1 LAFTVSVAFFI
12 YGARYAKPPQPPQAE
27 HPTPKDA
34 IVIEMVDR
42 LGADDREAFEERAA
56 IIEYDGQLPRA
67 HAECLALLEVLRR
80 KVRAVEGLQVL
91 QIELDGGTEW
101 LLTTDLAF
109 ARAYLADIGGREVA
123 VLAPAD
129 VVEEQYGGV
138 AVLGTL
144 G

>member
-1 LAFTVSVAFFI
+1 MQNHPSHP
-12 YGARYAKPPQPPQAE
+12 KPN

-67 HAECLALLEVLRR
+67 HAECLALLEVLR
-80 KVRAVEGLQVL
+80 AAQGLQVL

-109 ARAYLADIGGREVA
+109 ARAYLADIGGRDVA
-123 VLAPAD
+123 VFAPAD

>member
-1 LAFTVSVAFFI
+1 MQNHPTRS
-12 YGARYAKPPQPPQAE
+12 

-67 HAECLALLEVLRR
+67 HAECLALLEVLR
-80 KVRAVEGLQVL
+80 AAQGLQVL

-109 ARAYLADIGGREVA
+109 ARAYLADIGGRDVA
-123 VLAPAD
+123 VFAPAD

>member
-1 LAFTVSVAFFI
+1 MQNHSN
-12 YGARYAKPPQPPQAE
+12 

-34 IVIEMVDR
+34 IVIEMVNR
-42 LGADDREAFEERAA
+42 LGADAREAFEERAA
-56 IIEYDGQLPRA
+56 IIEYDGQVPRA

-80 KVRAVEGLQVL
+80 SNAPAVKGLVVL

-109 ARAYLADIGGREVA
+109 ARAYLADIGGSEVA
-123 VLAPAD
+123 VLDLAD
-129 VVEEQYGGV
+129 VIHEQYGGV

>member
-1 LAFTVSVAFFI
+1 M
-12 YGARYAKPPQPPQAE
+12 QN

-34 IVIEMVDR
+34 IVIEMAER

-80 KVRAVEGLQVL
+80 NARAVEGLQVL
-91 QIELDGGTEW
+91 QAEIDGGTEW
-101 LLTTDLAF
+101 VLTSDLAF
-109 ARAYLADIGGREVA
+109 AREHLADIGGREVA
-123 VLAPAD
+123 VVDPAA

>member
-1 LAFTVSVAFFI
+1 M
-12 YGARYAKPPQPPQAE
+12 QN
-27 HPTPKDA
+27 HPIPKDA

-42 LGADDREAFEERAA
+42 LGEDDREAFEERAA

-80 KVRAVEGLQVL
+80 NPAAGEGVMVL
-91 QIELDGGTEW
+91 QAEIDGGTEW

-109 ARAYLADIGGREVA
+109 ARDRLADIRGR
-123 VLAPAD
+123 
-129 VVEEQYGGV
+129 GV

>member
-1 LAFTVSVAFFI
+1 M
-12 YGARYAKPPQPPQAE
+12 QN
-27 HPTPKDA
+27 HPTSKDA

-80 KVRAVEGLQVL
+80 DASAVRRLVVM
-91 QIELDGGTEW
+91 QIEIDGGTEW
-101 LLTTDLAF
+101 LLTADLAF
-109 ARAYLADIGGREVA
+109 ARAHLADSGGREVA
-123 VLAPAD
+123 VLDPAD
-129 VVEEQYGGV
+129 VIHEQYGGV

-144 G
+144 R

>member
-1 LAFTVSVAFFI
+1 M
-12 YGARYAKPPQPPQAE
+12 QD
-27 HPTPKDA
+27 HPIPKDA

-42 LGADDREAFEERAA
+42 LDADDREAFEERAA

-80 KVRAVEGLQVL
+80 DALAGKAVVVM

-109 ARAYLADIGGREVA
+109 ARAYLADIGGSEIA
-123 VLAPAD
+123 VLDLAD
-129 VVEEQYGGV
+129 VIHEQYGGV

>member
-1 LAFTVSVAFFI
+1 MQNHPNHP
-12 YGARYAKPPQPPQAE
+12 KPN

-109 ARAYLADIGGREVA
+109 AREHYLADIGGREVA

>member
-1 LAFTVSVAFFI
+1 MQNHPNHP
-12 YGARYAKPPQPPQAE
+12 KPNY
-27 HPTPKDA
+27 PTPKDA

-109 ARAYLADIGGREVA
+109 ARSYLADIGGRDVA

>member
-1 LAFTVSVAFFI
+1 MQDHPNHP
-12 YGARYAKPPQPPQAE
+12 KPNY
-27 HPTPKDA
+27 PTPKDA

-67 HAECLALLEVLRR
+67 HAECLALLEVLR
-80 KVRAVEGLQVL
+80 AAQGLQVL

-109 ARAYLADIGGREVA
+109 ARAYLTDIGGREVA
-123 VLAPAD
+123 VFAPAD

>member
-1 LAFTVSVAFFI
+1 M
-12 YGARYAKPPQPPQAE
+12 QN
-27 HPTPKDA
+27 HPKPKDA
-34 IVIEMVDR
+34 IVIEMAER

-56 IIEYDGQLPRA
+56 IIEYDGQLSRA

-80 KVRAVEGLQVL
+80 NARAVEGIQVL
-91 QIELDGGTEW
+91 QAEIDGGTEW
-101 LLTTDLAF
+101 LLTSDLAF
-109 ARAYLADIGGREVA
+109 AREHLADIGGREVA
-123 VLAPAD
+123 VLDPAA

>member
-1 LAFTVSVAFFI
+1 MQNHST
-12 YGARYAKPPQPPQAE
+12 
-27 HPTPKDA
+27 HPIPKDA
-34 IVIEMVDR
+34 IVIEMVNR
-42 LGADDREAFEERAA
+42 LGADAREAFEERAA
-56 IIEYDGQLPRA
+56 IIEYDGQVPRA

-80 KVRAVEGLQVL
+80 DALAVTSVVAL

-109 ARAYLADIGGREVA
+109 AREYLADIGGREVA
-123 VLAPAD
+123 VLDPAD
-129 VVEEQYGGV
+129 VIHEQYGGV

>member
-1 LAFTVSVAFFI
+1 MQNHSN
-12 YGARYAKPPQPPQAE
+12 

-34 IVIEMVDR
+34 IVIEMVNR
-42 LGADDREAFEERAA
+42 LGADAREAFEERTA
-56 IIEYDGQLPRA
+56 IIEYDGQVPRA

-80 KVRAVEGLQVL
+80 SNAPAVKGLVVL

-109 ARAYLADIGGREVA
+109 ARAHLADIGGSEVA
-123 VLAPAD
+123 VLDPAD
-129 VVEEQYGGV
+129 VIHEQYGGV

>member
-1 LAFTVSVAFFI
+1 M
-12 YGARYAKPPQPPQAE
+12 QN
-27 HPTPKDA
+27 HPTSKDA
-34 IVIEMVDR
+34 IVIEMAER

-80 KVRAVEGLQVL
+80 DPLAVRRLVVM
-91 QIELDGGTEW
+91 QIEIDGGTEW

-109 ARAYLADIGGREVA
+109 ARAQLADIGGREVA
-123 VLAPAD
+123 VLDPAD
-129 VVEEQYGGV
+129 VIHEQYGGI

-144 G
+144 R

>member
-1 LAFTVSVAFFI
+1 MQNHPNHP
-12 YGARYAKPPQPPQAE
+12 KPNY
-27 HPTPKDA
+27 PTPKDA

-109 ARAYLADIGGREVA
+109 ARAYLADIGGRDVA
-123 VLAPAD
+123 VFAPAD

>member
-1 LAFTVSVAFFI
+1 MA
-12 YGARYAKPPQPPQAE
+12 
-27 HPTPKDA
+27 
-34 IVIEMVDR
+34 DR

-80 KVRAVEGLQVL
+80 NARAVEGLQVL
-91 QIELDGGTEW
+91 QAEIDGGTEW
-101 LLTTDLAF
+101 LLTSDLAF
-109 ARAYLADIGGREVA
+109 AREHLADIGGREVA
-123 VLAPAD
+123 VLDPAA

>member
-1 LAFTVSVAFFI
+1 MQDHPNHP
-12 YGARYAKPPQPPQAE
+12 KPNY
-27 HPTPKDA
+27 PTPKDA

-67 HAECLALLEVLRR
+67 HAECLALLEVLR
-80 KVRAVEGLQVL
+80 AAQGLQVL

-109 ARAYLADIGGREVA
+109 ARAYLADIGGRDVA
-123 VLAPAD
+123 VFAPAD

>member
-1 LAFTVSVAFFI
+1 M
-12 YGARYAKPPQPPQAE
+12 QN
-27 HPTPKDA
+27 HPTSKDA
-34 IVIEMVDR
+34 IVIEMANH

-80 KVRAVEGLQVL
+80 DPLAVRRDASAVKGLVVM
-91 QIELDGGTEW
+91 QIEIDGGTEW

-109 ARAYLADIGGREVA
+109 ARDRLADIGGREVA
-123 VLAPAD
+123 VLDPAD
-129 VVEEQYGGV
+129 VIAAQYGGV

>member
-1 LAFTVSVAFFI
+1 MQNHP
-12 YGARYAKPPQPPQAE
+12 KPN

-34 IVIEMVDR
+34 IVIEMVDG

-80 KVRAVEGLQVL
+80 QVRAVEGLQVL

-109 ARAYLADIGGREVA
+109 ARAYLADIGGRDVA
-123 VLAPAD
+123 VFAPAD